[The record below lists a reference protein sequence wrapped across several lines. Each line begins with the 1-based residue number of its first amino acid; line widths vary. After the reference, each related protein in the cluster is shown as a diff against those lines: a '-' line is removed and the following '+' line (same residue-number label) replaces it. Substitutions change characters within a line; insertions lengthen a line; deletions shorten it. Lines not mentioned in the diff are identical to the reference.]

1 MLKKIIIGTASFGNY
16 YGVANNKKLN
26 FLSCKKIISFCK
38 KKDIFFFDTAPNY
51 KRSEEYIGKSNIC
64 GLKVYT
70 KIKDINNTNFSEV
83 FKEIKKSILNSI
95 KLTRVKELE
104 GVYIHNS
111 QFYKKKNHN
120 LVWRSLQ
127 KLKNQTIIKRIGI
140 SVYTAEDLCEIL
152 KLYTPDIV
160 QAPISIF
167 NRDFLN
173 SKILK
178 LKHKYKFKLYARS
191 IFLQGLLLQSD
202 NVLKKKFKIRSPFFY
217 KYEKWVKK
225 QKLTKLEASFNF
237 VLQNKNIDKIILG
250 INSLTH
256 LKKILNTRAKKVNF
270 KSRLLLDDMHFK
282 DPRFWKIQ

>member
-1 MLKKIIIGTASFGNY
+1 LLKKIIIGTASFGNY

-26 FLSCKKIISFCK
+26 FLSCKKIFSYCK
-38 KKDIFFFDTAPNY
+38 KKNIFFFDTAPNY
-51 KRSEEYIGKSNIC
+51 KRSEEYIGKSNIRAI
-64 GLKVYT
+64 KVYT
-70 KIKDINNTNFSEV
+70 KIKDVDNINFSEV

-95 KLTRVKELE
+95 KLTKVKELE

-120 LVWRSLQ
+120 LLWRSLQ
-127 KLKNQTIIKRIGI
+127 KLKNQKIIKRIGV
-140 SVYTAEDLCEIL
+140 SVYTVEDLCEIL

-173 SKILK
+173 RKILK

-191 IFLQGLLLQSD
+191 IFLQGLLLQSE
-202 NVLKKKFKIRSPFFY
+202 NILKKKFKIRFPFFY
-217 KYEKWVKK
+217 KYEKWVK
-225 QKLTKLEASFNF
+225 QKKITKLEASLNF

-250 INSLTH
+250 INSLNH
-256 LKKILNTRAKKVNF
+256 LKQILNTRNKKVNF
-270 KSRLLLDDMHFK
+270 KSRLLLEDMHFK
-282 DPRFWKIQ
+282 DPRIWKIK